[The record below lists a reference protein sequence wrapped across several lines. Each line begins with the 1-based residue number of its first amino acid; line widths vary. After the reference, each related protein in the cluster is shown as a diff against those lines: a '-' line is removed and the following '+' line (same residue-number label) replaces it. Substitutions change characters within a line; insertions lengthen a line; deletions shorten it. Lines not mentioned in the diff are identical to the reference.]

1 MQGFRLGMPP
11 IVITRPLRHVLV
23 PLLVLLAVF
32 GCGYAAFEV
41 SERAGIARLAENGE
55 RQLELNA
62 RAVESEI
69 SKYTYLPSVL
79 ELDDDVSGLLQA
91 PADLQRQGQVNHYL
105 QGLNAR
111 SGSLA
116 IYVLDRAGQVV
127 ATSNWQAPDSYM
139 GEDLSFRPY
148 YQDAIRG
155 QPGRFYGIGS
165 TRGEAGYYLAH
176 GLTDPQGQVYGV
188 AVVKIRLDT
197 LEERWAR
204 ARVRAYVSDEN
215 GIIILSSDPDK
226 RLKSIRPLSL
236 ATRERLANSQQ
247 YYWWRLDELRLRARN
262 SLGDGLEQVRYDSD
276 LPDPLDSSVDYLSQT
291 RQLIDTPWH
300 LTLLTPFQQERRNA
314 QNNGLLA
321 AAAFA
326 LFAFWMFARY
336 QRRKVI
342 ETRLAAR
349 VALERANRELE
360 LRIGARTADLSATNE
375 RLKAEIR
382 VRLQAEQTLRTAQDE
397 LVRAGKLA
405 VIGQMSTNLAHEIN
419 QPLAALRTLSANAV
433 RFLQRGAIDTASAN
447 LESISELVDR
457 VGKITGSLRAFAR
470 GGDDTGRAHLHKAF
484 DTALLMLHPRIE
496 AVRPVIERD
505 YADVPLPI
513 DQTRLEQILVNLI
526 ANALDAVRGQS
537 QPRLWFSGR
546 QQGDDYVV
554 EVRDNGPGIAPQAR
568 DHLFELFYT
577 TKPGDAGLGLGL
589 TLSASLAAA
598 ANGTLTVHHPPQGG
612 AAFVLTLPRFTQCSS
627 PDSRAS

>member
-1 MQGFRLGMPP
+1 MLP
-11 IVITRPLRHVLV
+11 VL
-23 PLLVLLAVF
+23 
-32 GCGYAAFEV
+32 GCGYAAFEI
-41 SERAGIARLAENGE
+41 SERAGIARLAESGE

-69 SKYTYLPSVL
+69 SRYTYLPSLL
-79 ELDDDVSGLLQA
+79 ELGDGVSGLLQA
-91 PADLQRQGQVNHYL
+91 PDDLQRRDQVNRYL
-105 QGLNAR
+105 QGLSER

-116 IYVLDRAGQVV
+116 IYVLDRQGQVV

-148 YQDAIRG
+148 YQDAITG
-155 QPGRFYGIGS
+155 LPGRYYGIGS

-176 GLTDPQGQVYGV
+176 GLTDSQQEVYGV
-188 AVVKIRLDT
+188 AVVKVRLDT
-197 LEERWAR
+197 LEERWER
-204 ARVRAYVSDEN
+204 AHLRAYVSDEN
-215 GIIILSSDPDK
+215 GIIILSSDPSK

-236 ATRERLANSQQ
+236 ATRERLAHSQQ
-247 YYWWRLDELRLRARN
+247 YYWWRLDELRLRVRQ

-276 LPDPLDSSVDYLSQT
+276 VSDLVGSSVDYLAQT
-291 RQLIDTPWH
+291 RRLIDTPWH
-300 LTLLTPFQQERRNA
+300 LTLLTPFQEGRRNA
-314 QNNGLLA
+314 LSDAMLASAASALLA
-321 AAAFA
+321 ILFFA
-326 LFAFWMFARY
+326 WN
-336 QRRKVI
+336 QRRRVMAA
-342 ETRLAAR
+342 RLAAR
-349 VALERANRELE
+349 EALERANRELE
-360 LRIGARTADLSATNE
+360 LRIGVRTADLSATNE

-433 RFLQRGAIDTASAN
+433 RFLQRGAIDRASAN

-470 GGDDTGRAHLHKAF
+470 GGDDTGRARLHKAF

-496 AVRPVIERD
+496 AVKPVIERD

-537 QPRLWFSGR
+537 QPQLWFSGR
-546 QQGDDYVV
+546 QDGDNYVV
-554 EVRDNGPGIAPQAR
+554 EVRDNGPGIPPQAR

-612 AAFVLTLPRFTQCSS
+612 AAFVLTLPRSTQCSS

>member
-1 MQGFRLGMPP
+1 MPLT
-11 IVITRPLRHVLV
+11 VKARPLHRVVLL
-23 PLLVLLAVF
+23 PLLVMLPVL
-32 GCGYAAFEV
+32 GCGYAAFLV
-41 SERAGIARLAENGE
+41 SERAGIARLAESGE

-69 SKYTYLPSVL
+69 SKYTYLPSLL
-79 ELDDDVSGLLQA
+79 ELDEGVSGLLLS
-91 PADLQRQGQVNHYL
+91 PGDVDRQRQVNRYL

-116 IYVLDRAGQVV
+116 IYVLDRDGRVV
-127 ATSNWQAPDSYM
+127 ATSNWHAPDSFL

-148 YQDAIRG
+148 YQDAIIG
-155 QPGRFYGIGS
+155 LPGRFYGIGS

-176 GLTDPQGQVYGV
+176 GLADSQGQIYGV
-188 AVVKIRLDT
+188 AVVKVRLDT
-197 LEERWAR
+197 LEERWER
-204 ARVRAYVSDEN
+204 ARVQAYVSDEN
-215 GIIILSSDPDK
+215 GIIILSSDPAK

-247 YYWWRLDELRLRARN
+247 YYWWRLDELRLLVRN

-276 LPDPLDSSVDYLSQT
+276 VPDPIDTSVDYLSQT
-291 RQLIDTPWH
+291 RRLSDTPWH
-300 LTLLTPFQQERRNA
+300 LTLLTPLREERHNSLSNA
-314 QNNGLLA
+314 MLA
-321 AAAFA
+321 AAACA
-326 LFAFWMFARY
+326 LLAFLLITWN

-342 ETRLAAR
+342 ATRLAAR
-349 VALERANRELE
+349 EALERANRELE
-360 LRIGARTADLSATNE
+360 LRIGVRTADLCATNE
-375 RLKAEIR
+375 RLKAEICE
-382 VRLQAEQTLRTAQDE
+382 RLQAEQTLRTAQDE

-470 GGDDTGRAHLHKAF
+470 GGDDTGRAQLHKAF
-484 DTALLMLHPRIE
+484 ETALLMLHPRVE

-505 YADVPLPI
+505 YQEVVLPI

-526 ANALDAVRGQS
+526 ANALDALRGQPH
-537 QPRLWFSGR
+537 PRLWLSGR
-546 QQGDDYVV
+546 LCGDDYAV
-554 EVRDNGPGIAPQAR
+554 EVRDNGPGIPPEAR

-612 AAFVLTLPRFTQCSS
+612 AAFVLTLPRFSQCSS

>member
-1 MQGFRLGMPP
+1 MPFTVKPRSTTRL
-11 IVITRPLRHVLV
+11 LL
-23 PLLVLLAVF
+23 PLLLLLPVF
-32 GCGYAAFEV
+32 ACGYVAFIA
-41 SERAGIARLAENGE
+41 SEQAGIDRLAETGE

-69 SKYTYLPSVL
+69 SKYIYLPSLL
-79 ELDDDVSGLLQA
+79 ELDDGIRRLLDA
-91 PADLQRQGQVNHYL
+91 PGDLEQQRQVNRYL
-105 QGLNAR
+105 QGLNER
-111 SGSLA
+111 GGSLA
-116 IYVLDRAGQVV
+116 VYVLDRAGQVV
-127 ATSNWQAPDSYM
+127 ATSNWLAPDSYM

-148 YQDAIRG
+148 YQEAIAG
-155 QPGRFYGIGS
+155 LPGRFYGIGS

-176 GLTDPQGQVYGV
+176 GLADAQGHIYGV
-188 AVVKIRLDT
+188 AVVKVRLDT
-197 LEERWAR
+197 LEERWSR
-204 ARVRAYVSDEN
+204 AQVKAYISDEN
-215 GIIILSSDPDK
+215 GVIILSSDPAM
-226 RLKSIRPLSL
+226 RLKSLRPLSL

-247 YYWWRLDELRLRARN
+247 YSWWRLDELRLRARD
-262 SLGDGLEQVRYDSD
+262 SLGDGLEQVRYDSG
-276 LPDPLDSSVDYLSQT
+276 LPDPVASDVDYLSQSL
-291 RQLIDTPWH
+291 QLDDTPWH
-300 LTLLTPFQQERRNA
+300 LTLLTPLQEVRRNA
-314 QNNGLLA
+314 LSNAMLA
-321 AAAFA
+321 AAACA
-326 LFAFWMFARY
+326 LLIVLLIVWN

-342 ETRLAAR
+342 TTRLDAR
-349 VALERANRELE
+349 EALERANRELE
-360 LRIGARTADLSATNE
+360 LRIDVRTADLCATNE

-382 VRLQAEQTLRTAQDE
+382 ERLQAEQTLRMAQDE

-470 GGDDTGRAHLHKAF
+470 GTDDTGHAHLH
-484 DTALLMLHPRIE
+484 TAIETSLLMLHPRLE
-496 AVRPVIERD
+496 TVRPLIERD
-505 YADVPLPI
+505 YDQVELPI

-526 ANALDAVRGQS
+526 ANALDAVREQQS
-537 QPRLWFSGR
+537 PRLWLTGR
-546 QQGDDYVV
+546 QRGDEYAV
-554 EVRDNGPGIAPQAR
+554 EVRDNGPGVPPQAR

-598 ANGTLTVHHPPQGG
+598 ANGTLTVTHPPEGG
-612 AAFVLTLPRFTQCSS
+612 AAFVLTLPRSTQCSS